1 VDVFNTVV
9 AGYEGR
15 PRSRD
20 GIALARLL
28 GSAWDARVLA
38 VWVPDRDERYSV
50 TDHRLR
56 RARIQASQLLR
67 ESAAELLAGFP
78 DWDLTLQPAST
89 PARGLH
95 EVAAE
100 QQASALVV
108 GSSHLGPVGRVVVG
122 STAAGL
128 LIEAPCPV
136 AIAPRGW
143 SDSERSRPTRLGVGL
158 DGCPDCESA
167 LSEARTLA
175 DRLGVDLVALG
186 VAETGRRFDREKA
199 KRIDSQLDSAS
210 GWGAQAVRLEG
221 HAAEVLAAAS
231 HDLDLLMVGCRACSR
246 VVGHPRRS
254 VSQRLIRTSGCPLLI
269 VPQGSVA
276 AGRREAFE

>member
-1 VDVFNTVV
+1 MDVFNTVV

-67 ESAAELLAGFP
+67 ESAAELLSGFP

-95 EVAAE
+95 DVAAE

-122 STAAGL
+122 STAARL
-128 LIEAPCPV
+128 LAQAPCPV

-143 SDSERSRPTRLGVGL
+143 SESERSRPTRLGVGL
-158 DGCPDCESA
+158 DGCADCESA
-167 LSEARTLA
+167 LGEARRLA
-175 DRLGVDLVALG
+175 DRLGVDLVGLG
-186 VAETGRRFDREKA
+186 VAETGRRFDRQKA
-199 KRIDSQLDSAS
+199 KRIDSQLDLASAS
-210 GWGAQAVRLEG
+210 GAQAVRLEG
-221 HAAEVLAAAS
+221 HTAEALAAAS
-231 HDLDLLMVGCRACSR
+231 HDLDLLVVGCRACSG
-246 VVGHPRRS
+246 VVGHPLRS
-254 VSQRLIRTSGCPLLI
+254 VSRRLIRTSRCPLLI
-269 VPQGSVA
+269 VPQGSVVPGNA
-276 AGRREAFE
+276 IV